1 MRLEILLQVLLA
13 IGGAGFLLG
22 SLWQLRGRPGSL
34 LTADTFAPSRMDRL
48 ALSITWAGIAFAVA
62 SAGAGR
68 LLRGSALLDVHVP
81 LVYAALAGVVL
92 IAAPLA
98 LLRRRSRCP
107 VCDRPIVPEDDC
119 PYCESGDVPEHR
131 GDVRDS
137 SNA

>member
-1 MRLEILLQVLLA
+1 MRLESLLQLLLA

-34 LTADTFAPSRMDRL
+34 LTADTSAPSRIDRL
-48 ALSITWAGIAFAVA
+48 ALSITWVGIAFAGV
-62 SAGAGR
+62 SIGAAR

-98 LLRRRSRCP
+98 LLRQRSRCQI
-107 VCDRPIVPEDDC
+107 CGRRIVPEEDDC

-131 GDVRDS
+131 GGSWRLF
-137 SNA
+137 